1 MNRVTELNL
10 GLLCRG
16 RLTLEGRAGARSA
29 SPGTPAGPRAA
40 GGDTAAPGLEVVVT
54 SLIALAWVTMRPRR
68 ASRRAAARPSVI
80 DLARAGLGL
89 GRVLLLRG
97 HPPLAARR
105 LRTLSTTAM
114 TIRVPTNMS
123 TKTPATT
130 SSLVFSTFVGVL
142 GGTISWVVR
151 VAFGG
156 VGMAVSCCN
165 WVSRCSVYRVT
176 IGSCWLTSAGTL
188 PVTVIWINGPAA
200 NCGTTAV

>member
-1 MNRVTELNL
+1 
-10 GLLCRG
+10 
-16 RLTLEGRAGARSA
+16 
-29 SPGTPAGPRAA
+29 
-40 GGDTAAPGLEVVVT
+40 
-54 SLIALAWVTMRPRR
+54 
-68 ASRRAAARPSVI
+68 
-80 DLARAGLGL
+80 
-89 GRVLLLRG
+89 
-97 HPPLAARR
+97 
-105 LRTLSTTAM
+105 
-114 TIRVPTNMS
+114 MS

-130 SSLVFSTFVGVL
+130 SSLVFSTLVGVL

-200 NCGTTAV
+200 NCGTTAVYGYVTPSARNCLTAWSDDTLPASMLATGSRSATDR